1 MANESQHFITRR
13 ELLAASAG
21 MALAALDGGTPAF
34 AATRQ
39 PTALPRPSGSPLGP
53 GRLKQSVCRWPYGK
67 IPLPDFC
74 RAVKGMGLSG
84 IDLLQP
90 AEWPVARA
98 AGLVVSMGYPADRR
112 DFIAT
117 GFNDRA
123 HHAMLIE
130 ELIRTIPLAQAAG
143 VPNVITMFG
152 NRAGISDADGIAA
165 CIEGL
170 RQVAPVAESHGVT
183 VCVELLNSKVDHQD
197 YQGDHTA
204 FGVRVIDGVGSPRV
218 KLLYDIYHMQIMEG
232 DIIHTLRDSIAHIG
246 HIHTGGVPGRHEI
259 DESQELNYRAVARAL
274 ADLGFAGFVAHEFM
288 PTADPL
294 TSLRG
299 AVAICTV

>member
-1 MANESQHFITRR
+1 MADVSPHTMTRR

-21 MALAALDGGTPAF
+21 VALAALDG
-34 AATRQ
+34 
-39 PTALPRPSGSPLGP
+39 TALSATPQSTARLRPSERPFEA
-53 GRLKQSVCRWPYGK
+53 GRLKQSVCRWPYGS
-67 IPLPDFC
+67 IPLPEFC
-74 RAVKGMGLSG
+74 KAIKAMGLTG

-90 AEWPVARA
+90 AEWPVARD

-123 HHAMLIE
+123 HHAQLIE
-130 ELIRTIPLAQAAG
+130 ELTRTIPLAQAAG
-143 VPNVITMFG
+143 VANVITMFG

-170 RQVAPVAESHGVT
+170 RQVAPVAEAHGVT
-183 VCVELLNSKVDHQD
+183 VCVELLNSRVDHKD
-197 YQGDHTA
+197 YMGDHTA
-204 FGVRVIDGVGSPRV
+204 FGVKVMEGVGSPRV

-232 DIIHTLRDSIAHIG
+232 DIIHTLHDSIAHIG

-259 DESQELNYRAVARAL
+259 DDTQELNYHAVARAL
-274 ADLGFAGFVAHEFM
+274 ADLAFAGFVAHEFM
-288 PTADPL
+288 PTGDPL

>member
-1 MANESQHFITRR
+1 MADASQHSMTRR
-13 ELLAASAG
+13 EMLAASAG
-21 MALAALDGGTPAF
+21 IALVALDGAAPVLSATP
-34 AATRQ
+34 Q
-39 PTALPRPSGSPLGP
+39 PTARPA
-53 GRLKQSVCRWPYGK
+53 GRLKQSVCRWPYGS
-67 IPLPDFC
+67 IPLPEFC
-74 RAVKGMGLSG
+74 KAIKAMGLTG

-90 AEWPVARA
+90 AEWPVARD

-123 HHAMLIE
+123 HHKQLID
-130 ELIRTIPLAQAAG
+130 ELTRTIPLAQAAG
-143 VPNVITMFG
+143 VANVITMFG

-170 RQVAPVAESHGVT
+170 RQVAPVAEAHGVT
-183 VCVELLNSKVDHQD
+183 VCVELLNSKVDHKD
-197 YQGDHTA
+197 YAGDHTA
-204 FGVRVIDGVGSPRV
+204 FGVKVMEGVASPRV

-232 DIIHTLRDSIAHIG
+232 DIIHTLHDAIAHIG

-259 DESQELNYRAVARAL
+259 DDTQELNYHSVARAL

-288 PTADPL
+288 PTGDPL